1 MKLFDALL
9 LLAVGF
15 CGGGA
20 FDRYVMGGFELAPQ
34 PAPEHRIRYANEEA
48 TAAKACGRYRL
59 LYWWLEDLRKTGAVM
74 HVRCA
79 GQVTVV
85 TEVKFDGPK

>member
-1 MKLFDALL
+1 MKFFDALL

-15 CGGGA
+15 TAGGVV
-20 FDRYVMGGFELAPQ
+20 DRYVMGGFELAPQ
-34 PAPEHRIRYANEEA
+34 PAPEHRIRYVNEEG
-48 TAAKACGRYRL
+48 TAKKACGKHKL
-59 LYWWLEDLRKTGAVM
+59 LYWWLEDLRKTGAAM

-85 TEVKFDGPK
+85 TEVKF